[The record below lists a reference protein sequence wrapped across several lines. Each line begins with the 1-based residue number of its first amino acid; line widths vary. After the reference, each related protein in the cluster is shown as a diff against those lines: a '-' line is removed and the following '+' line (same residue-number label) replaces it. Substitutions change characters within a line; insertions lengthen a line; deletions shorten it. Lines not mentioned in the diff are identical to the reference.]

1 MTSLGHKKTWSWR
14 PGWQRP
20 AGTHRRAGVVPS
32 AEVEAALLIH
42 RVVDAGQLWG
52 LRPGGRKG
60 VIEEAV
66 VGAASGDKEVSRL
79 RLGRPRCNDH
89 GRPAGIHPTAPVL
102 SFREGSALSP
112 LSNRTSHL
120 PGAVSGHS
128 RAAVR
133 ISAWSYL
140 MGPLL
145 TVLEGHAEAKMEGQC
160 MDYRRAHCTEGRRKV
175 SLPCGT
181 QDAGP

>member
-1 MTSLGHKKTWSWR
+1 MTSLGHRNTWSWR

-66 VGAASGDKEVSRL
+66 IGAASGDKEVSRL
-79 RLGRPRCNDH
+79 RLGFPRCNERKACRNPPH
-89 GRPAGIHPTAPVL
+89 C
-102 SFREGSALSP
+102 SSAVFQRGFCPEPP
-112 LSNRTSHL
+112 LQQDLASARGCVWGT
-120 PGAVSGHS
+120 PGL
-128 RAAVR
+128 
-133 ISAWSYL
+133 W
-140 MGPLL
+140 
-145 TVLEGHAEAKMEGQC
+145 
-160 MDYRRAHCTEGRRKV
+160 
-175 SLPCGT
+175 
-181 QDAGP
+181 